1 MRFNHQNHRIN
12 TCVYSTYSYT
22 SLLTLS
28 QNTLYERK
36 TPLPVQNMYT
46 THWVPRSYLPTFCG
60 VETFKKI
67 FLIPCKS
74 FSVIRQ
80 NDLHFGGYSSSNF
93 RGISALMNWRICRL
107 IFGIFRLFP
116 LILKGFIIEQETW
129 EKIKQ
134 KCQLITKKLCTYSRT
149 QPLGTEVKV
158 GGHLYSSLCTLSLG
172 IVLFWFFF

>member
-1 MRFNHQNHRIN
+1 ME
-12 TCVYSTYSYT
+12 
-22 SLLTLS
+22 TL
-28 QNTLYERK
+28 
-36 TPLPVQNMYT
+36 
-46 THWVPRSYLPTFCG
+46 
-60 VETFKKI
+60 KKI

-74 FSVIRQ
+74 FSGIRQ
-80 NDLHFGGYSSSNF
+80 NYLHFGGFSSGNF
-93 RGISALMNWRICRL
+93 RGISTLMNWRICRL

-172 IVLFWFFF
+172 IVLFFCFFGFGDLTKRFSPIGLNPIWQIFSSFDVNIQYSKIHSLLGKCQMA